1 MKGKDS
7 LVHKELTR
15 RSWNIGYARR
25 KEVLTQTIRGWVT
38 YFRHADMRSFLEDTD
53 QWLRSRIRM
62 CIWKSWKRVRTR
74 FKNLQKCGIAK
85 WQAWQWANSPS
96 GRRGNGQTAVKAIAV
111 LLTASCIV
119 LPQQRN

>member
-1 MKGKDS
+1 MCIHSKTKAK
-7 LVHKELTR
+7 LRRKLKELTR

-85 WQAWQWANSPS
+85 MRHRQVAGVAMGEQP
-96 GRRGNGQTAVKAIAV
+96 
-111 LLTASCIV
+111 
-119 LPQQRN
+119 